1 MNFVDLPYRLGLP
14 AWAYPGWK
22 GQYWTA
28 TPSTLE
34 NYSSIFHTVEGNTTF
49 YGVPDTRSI
58 AGWKK
63 AVTGRN
69 FDFCFKLPRTV
80 THSRPASQADLTAF
94 LRAIEPLEPYLGPF
108 LVQFPAQVGPSDV
121 GAIAALLERLPQR
134 RRYAIEVRHP
144 GFFSEPDRLNDVLD
158 RFQAGRVVM
167 DTRPLYQGDRQH
179 PEVLRAM
186 HEKPDLPVLPA
197 VYNGLV
203 FLRIVLH
210 PDPRY
215 NGSVMKQWAKRV
227 AHYLEAGHDT
237 YVMIH
242 CPNNLHCPQFAQDF
256 HELLRQQPAMSH
268 LPAFPVWPIPT
279 QGSLL

>member
-1 MNFVDLPYRLGLP
+1 MNFADMPYRLGLP

-22 GQYWTA
+22 GQYWTDS
-28 TPSTLE
+28 PSTLA
-34 NYSSIFHTVEGNTTF
+34 NYSRIFHTVEGNTTF
-49 YGVPDTRSI
+49 YGVPGPRSV
-58 AGWKK
+58 AGWKN
-63 AVTGRN
+63 AVAGRN
-69 FDFCFKLPRTV
+69 FEFCFKPPRTV
-80 THSRPASQADLTAF
+80 THSRPASREDLTAF
-94 LRAIEPLEPYLGPF
+94 LRAIEPLEQQVGPF
-108 LVQFPAQVGPSDV
+108 LVQFPATVGPANV
-121 GAIAALLERLPQR
+121 GAISAVLERLPRDR
-134 RRYAIEVRHP
+134 RCVVEVRHP
-144 GFFSEPDRLNDVLD
+144 EFFSNPARLEGLLE
-158 RFQAGRVVM
+158 RFRAGRVVM

-197 VYNGLV
+197 VYNNLV

-215 NGSVMKQWAKRV
+215 NQQVMLEWAQKV
-227 AHYLEAGHDT
+227 AGYIDEGYET

-256 HELLRQQPAMSH
+256 HALLAEQPSMAQ
-268 LPAFPVWPIPT
+268 LPAFPAWPLPM